1 MVITKYFKFS
11 ESPLHQINNH
21 LHTSLVRIKQTYRG
35 QSYRQTAGGHTKKQ
49 TDRQTDDGGRMFVQ
63 TEKLP
68 VLGVLHLSYTSH
80 YRICNT
86 KHVHIR
92 SSGIR
97 VTRPHMT
104 WFPRISNGKSKP
116 WKSLFFSLNKYYGT
130 FSQKVNLK
138 LLINN
143 KCICCGDNSKDITV
157 SKYSLSNPICEYAIY
172 GVNEIIDRRLR
183 TMYIHLLLKRKQ
195 ETGLSVICWDSDVQ
209 V

>member
-1 MVITKYFKFS
+1 MIST
-11 ESPLHQINNH
+11 
-21 LHTSLVRIKQTYRG
+21 
-35 QSYRQTAGGHTKKQ
+35 
-49 TDRQTDDGGRMFVQ
+49 
-63 TEKLP
+63 
-68 VLGVLHLSYTSH
+68 
-80 YRICNT
+80 
-86 KHVHIR
+86 
-92 SSGIR
+92 
-97 VTRPHMT
+97 
-104 WFPRISNGKSKP
+104 RISNGKSKP

>member
-21 LHTSLVRIKQTYRG
+21 LHTSLVRIKQTYR
-35 QSYRQTAGGHTKKQ
+35 QQEDIPKNRQI
-49 TDRQTDDGGRMFVQ
+49 DRQMMVGGRSYKQRNYLFLESFIYL
-63 TEKLP
+63 T
-68 VLGVLHLSYTSH
+68 LHIIVSVTQSMYTSSH
-80 YRICNT
+80 QLYEWLDL
-86 KHVHIR
+86 
-92 SSGIR
+92 
-97 VTRPHMT
+97 T
-104 WFPRISNGKSKP
+104 WHDSTRISNGKSKP

-183 TMYIHLLLKRKQ
+183 TIYIHLLLKRKQ

>member
-1 MVITKYFKFS
+1 MVGERSYKQRNYLFL
-11 ESPLHQINNH
+11 ESFIYLTLHIIVSVTQ
-21 LHTSLVRIKQTYRG
+21 G
-35 QSYRQTAGGHTKKQ
+35 
-49 TDRQTDDGGRMFVQ
+49 M
-63 TEKLP
+63 
-68 VLGVLHLSYTSH
+68 YTSSH
-80 YRICNT
+80 QLYEWLDL
-86 KHVHIR
+86 
-92 SSGIR
+92 
-97 VTRPHMT
+97 T
-104 WFPRISNGKSKP
+104 WHDSTWNSNGKSKP
-116 WKSLFFSLNKYYGT
+116 WKSLIFSLNKYYGT